1 MSGLQ
6 RALVLNRHRGHRC
19 AKNEPHLPTEQV
31 SLLPR
36 LQEEAGENGGGMM
49 SSRTETVVLT
59 LILLVVLAPAVPG
72 CGGEEVLPPG
82 EPSPVVEEEEILT
95 EPSPELIFQ
104 FEYEDEKVHSVAF
117 SPDGDLVA
125 AGTYMQARLFD
136 VSDGEHV
143 RTIEYR
149 HSVDDL
155 AFSPDGAILGAG
167 LGVYGVSLHQLP
179 DGSELAQLHGG
190 YDNRLAFSPDGETI
204 ATGNRNG
211 VVWLWHVEDGEQ
223 LAELEPLDSEWI
235 RALAFS
241 PDGEILAAGHWDGT
255 VYLWGVGD
263 GRLLHTLESE
273 TDFCKAE
280 GLAFSPDSELLAVA
294 GARHER
300 DDVVR
305 LWRVSDGSVHQDLA
319 IGQDAK
325 AVAFS
330 PDGRWLAA
338 GSSDE
343 LTIWEMPE
351 GAVWHTL
358 DHVAQV
364 EGSDWITDL
373 AFSPDS
379 TLLAAG
385 RWIGILELWQVT
397 P

>member
-1 MSGLQ
+1 LSGLH
-6 RALVLNRHRGHRC
+6 RALALNRHRGHRC

-36 LQEEAGENGGGMM
+36 LQEEAGEKGGGIM

-59 LILLVVLAPAVPG
+59 LILLVVLALAVPG

-82 EPSPVVEEEEILT
+82 EPSPVVEEEETLT

-104 FEYEDEKVHSVAF
+104 FEYADEKVHSVAL

-125 AGTYMQARLFD
+125 AGTYMEARLFD

-179 DGSELAQLHGG
+179 DGNELAQLHGG
-190 YDNRLAFSPDGETI
+190 YNNRIAFSPDGETI
-204 ATGNRNG
+204 ATGNRSG
-211 VVWLWHVEDGEQ
+211 VVWLWRIEDGDQ
-223 LAELEPLDSEWI
+223 LAEFEPPDSEWI

-241 PDGEILAAGHWDGT
+241 PDGEILAASHWDGT
-255 VYLWGVGD
+255 VYLWRVGD
-263 GRLLHTLESE
+263 GRLLHTLESQ
-273 TDFCKAE
+273 TGFCKAE
-280 GLAFSPDSELLAVA
+280 GLAFSPDGELLAVA
-294 GARHER
+294 GARHEW

-305 LWRVSDGSVHQDLA
+305 VWRVSDGTVHQDLA
-319 IGQDAK
+319 MSQDAK

-338 GSSDE
+338 GSSEE

-351 GAVWHTL
+351 GSVWHTL

-364 EGSDWITDL
+364 EESDWITDL